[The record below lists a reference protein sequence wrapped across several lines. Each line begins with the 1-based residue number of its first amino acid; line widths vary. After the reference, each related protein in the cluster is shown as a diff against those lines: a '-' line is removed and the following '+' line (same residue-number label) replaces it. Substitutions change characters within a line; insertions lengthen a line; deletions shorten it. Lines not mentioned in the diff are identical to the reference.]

1 MELQVFQVPK
11 AAMNELGILTAC
23 SGSEVPLLDEAD
35 LERHRAA
42 AGSQGEIANDSGSI
56 DSAPQDEHIE
66 RRFSEALNLLG
77 ARVRHSV
84 TSLEDAAPKN
94 ISRIRQPRAGTHA
107 RYEK

>member
-1 MELQVFQVPK
+1 MDELR
-11 AAMNELGILTAC
+11 ILTAC

-35 LERHRAA
+35 LECGPGA

-66 RRFSEALNLLG
+66 RGFTEALELLG

-84 TSLEDAAPKN
+84 TSLEELLKKTY
-94 ISRIRQPRAGTHA
+94 RA
-107 RYEK
+107 